1 MGLFTLEE
9 KEFKKVAKT
18 TFMRESIL
26 ERRDI
31 QSAIAKNMSDFLP
44 DCLVIQEEF
53 NNWENSQRRIDLL
66 CIDKAFN
73 LVVVELKRD
82 EQGAHMELQAVRY
95 AAMISQMTFNDAAEC
110 YQKRLDS
117 AAGLAKNAEQEIL
130 KFCEREESEIADFN
144 TQVRIVLI
152 SADFSTE
159 VTNTVLWLNNSGLN
173 VSCFKLSPYM
183 HLGKV
188 LVNFEQIIP
197 LPEAKD
203 FLVRQKRKETEA
215 RDAIEKG
222 EKDYSKFIYKG
233 GVYNKRNLAYELM
246 NDWIIDAN
254 PDDMQA
260 IASVFGDDIHRSLIK
275 VEQDVIAS
283 RRKRFHD
290 ETVELASGEIVLITN
305 QWSIGSIQKLINKF
319 ASLGYNIEMHQQ
331 E

>member
-1 MGLFTLEE
+1 MGLFTLEDQ
-9 KEFKKVAKT
+9 EFKKVAKT

-31 QSAIAKNMSDFLP
+31 QSAIAKNMSYFLP

-95 AAMISQMTFNDAAEC
+95 AAMVSQMTFNDAAEC
-110 YQKRLDS
+110 YQKHLDKE
-117 AAGLAKNAEQEIL
+117 GIAKIAEQEIL
-130 KFCEREESEIADFN
+130 KFCERDESEIADFN

-159 VTNTVLWLNNSGLN
+159 VTNTVLWLNNNGLN
-173 VSCFKLSPYM
+173 VSCFKLSPYL
-183 HLGKV
+183 HLEKV

-215 RDAIEKG
+215 RDAKEKG

-233 GVYNKRNLAYELM
+233 VVYNKRNLAYELM
-246 NDWIIDAN
+246 NEWIMDTN
-254 PDDMQA
+254 PDGMQA

-290 ETVELASGEIVLITN
+290 ETIELASGEIVLITN

-319 ASLGYNIEMHQQ
+319 ASLGYSIEMHQQ
-331 E
+331 D

>member
-117 AAGLAKNAEQEIL
+117 AGLAKNAEQEIL